1 MQVHPLGSAASL
13 IEFCFWSCIV
23 RPWLDLRPPMAGLGV
38 AGLGQVV
45 IGVDV
50 AVSVRVEFVAVLPA
64 TLES

>member
-1 MQVHPLGSAASL
+1 MMAVSSL
-13 IEFCFWSCIV
+13 IV
-23 RPWLDLRPPMAGLGV
+23 AGLDVAGLDV

-45 IGVDV
+45 TGVDV

>member
-1 MQVHPLGSAASL
+1 MMAVSSL
-13 IEFCFWSCIV
+13 IV
-23 RPWLDLRPPMAGLGV
+23 AGLDVAGLDVAGLDV

>member
-1 MQVHPLGSAASL
+1 MMAVSSL
-13 IEFCFWSCIV
+13 IV
-23 RPWLDLRPPMAGLGV
+23 AGLDV